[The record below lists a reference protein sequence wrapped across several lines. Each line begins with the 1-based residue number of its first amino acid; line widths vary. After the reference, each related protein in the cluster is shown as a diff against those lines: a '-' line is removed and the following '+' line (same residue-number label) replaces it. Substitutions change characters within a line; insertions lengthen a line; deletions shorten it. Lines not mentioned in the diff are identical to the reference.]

1 MRSNKLHKVLLVSVF
16 SFIDPYLQG
25 QESSGPASPTNLSAS
40 DHPWA
45 HGEKI
50 DIQWDDIEKNEQDK
64 VQSYSIYSSRS
75 ANPDSFIFVGTI
87 DADISKYTI
96 EKLDRKYSYYFKII
110 AIDKSGNV
118 S

>member
-1 MRSNKLHKVLLVSVF
+1 MRLHTLHTVLLVSVF

-40 DHPWA
+40 DHPWD

-96 EKLDRKYSYYFKII
+96 EKLDRKYSYYF
-110 AIDKSGNV
+110 NV
-118 S
+118 SGINVISN